1 MSASLHSPIGRASL
15 SLDATETAARE
26 AADRER
32 REREHDAWAI
42 AITQVVVEARP
53 KLTLPLAPEPA
64 AAPAS
69 AGGESVKVPTLGH
82 ADAGAAGAGTEG
94 AASRTERTPPGPPLP
109 SRLIAELSDSRL
121 GRMEL
126 SIARGA
132 NGLHIVINVAD
143 AHVKALI
150 EAERSVLLKSLQG
163 CGLRVDSV
171 EIGSQL
177 TAGTALAQQESAE
190 ERALARSRG
199 NLSLRSGNARW
210 RGYGAPA
217 EEEPEEDTDRVDL
230 TA

>member
-1 MSASLHSPIGRASL
+1 MSASLHSPIGRANL
-15 SLDATETAARE
+15 GLDATETAARE

-42 AITQVVVEARP
+42 AITQAVVEARP
-53 KLTLPLAPEPA
+53 KLSVPISPEPA
-64 AAPAS
+64 AAPA
-69 AGGESVKVPTLGH
+69 AGESVKVPTLGH
-82 ADAGAAGAGTEG
+82 ADGSAAEAGTEG
-94 AASRTERTPPGPPLP
+94 AASSTERAPPGPALP
-109 SRLIAELSDSRL
+109 SRLIAELSDNRL

-132 NGLHIVINVAD
+132 HGLHIVINVAD

-150 EAERSVLLKSLQG
+150 EAERAVLLKSLQD

-177 TAGTALAQQESAE
+177 TTGTALAQQESAQ

>member
-1 MSASLHSPIGRASL
+1 MSASLHSPIGRANS

-32 REREHDAWAI
+32 REREHDAWAV
-42 AITQVVVEARP
+42 AVTQAVIEARP
-53 KLTLPLAPEPA
+53 KLSVPIGREPA
-64 AAPAS
+64 AAPA
-69 AGGESVKVPTLGH
+69 AGESVKGPTLGH
-82 ADAGAAGAGTEG
+82 ADGSTAEAGTEG
-94 AASRTERTPPGPPLP
+94 AASSTERAPPGPALP

-132 NGLHIVINVAD
+132 HGLHIVINVAD

-150 EAERSVLLKSLQG
+150 EAERAVLLKSLQD

-177 TAGTALAQQESAE
+177 TSGTALAQQESAQ

>member
-1 MSASLHSPIGRASL
+1 MSFHSPIGRANPST
-15 SLDATETAARE
+15 DATETAARE

-32 REREHDAWAI
+32 QEREHNAWAF
-42 AITQVVVEARP
+42 AITQAVVEARP
-53 KLTLPLAPEPA
+53 KLTLPLLPELTA
-64 AAPAS
+64 ARPT
-69 AGGESVKVPTLGH
+69 AGSESVKIATLGH
-82 ADAGAAGAGTEG
+82 AEAGAAESSTEG
-94 AASRTERTPPGPPLP
+94 AASSTERTPPGPPLP

-126 SIARGA
+126 SIARGV

-150 EAERSVLLKSLQG
+150 EAERALLLESLQA

-177 TAGTALAQQESAE
+177 TPGTALAQE
-190 ERALARSRG
+190 EVAREGALARGRG
-199 NLSLRSGNARW
+199 NPSLRSGNARW
-210 RGYGAPA
+210 RGYGAPP